1 MKTESR
7 RYNQKNIVDKIW
19 SFSWSTAWKIHIFSQ
34 VFQIFSNERLETVQR
49 RATKMVHG
57 FHNLKYH
64 ERLSQLGLTTLRNRR
79 LRGDLIETYKLL
91 TNKEDIDS
99 QQFFQLTEDPY
110 QLRGNNRR
118 TYKVRSRGEIRRN
131 FFSQRVLDH
140 WNNLP
145 QEIIVTD
152 SVNIFKSRL
161 DKFWRHTADMGQ

>member
-1 MKTESR
+1 M
-7 RYNQKNIVDKIW
+7 
-19 SFSWSTAWKIHIFSQ
+19 
-34 VFQIFSNERLETVQR
+34 ETVQR

-64 ERLSQLGLTTLRNRR
+64 ERLSQLTQLGLTTLKNRR

-91 TNKEDIDS
+91 TNKDDIDS
-99 QQFFQLTEDPY
+99 QSQHFFQLTEEPY

-118 TYKVRSRGEIRRN
+118 IYKVRSRGEIRRN
-131 FFSQRVLDH
+131 FFNQRVVDH

-145 QEIIVTD
+145 QEIIAAD

-161 DKFWRHTADMGQ
+161 DKFWSQTADMGQ